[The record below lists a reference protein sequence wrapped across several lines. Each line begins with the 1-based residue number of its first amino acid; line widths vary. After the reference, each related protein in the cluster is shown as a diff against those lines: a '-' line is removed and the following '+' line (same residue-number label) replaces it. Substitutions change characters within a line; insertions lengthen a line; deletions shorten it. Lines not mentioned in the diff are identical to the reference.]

1 VTLRCSMLIPLLQK
15 LPEGQV
21 TLGQVPDLQQLQ
33 VLEEVALNG
42 VQLNEHARFSQ
53 LLSKCACRVGP
64 FALGEQ
70 ASTDMEVVATGSGAA
85 AVDDATA
92 QALETWLDL
101 GARRV
106 NLELEQPRDAAAVQ
120 GLLACIQ
127 QFPDARHRLVVQVL
141 VTRLGASAA
150 AVASVLPSLLEE
162 LRPAVGTVQFDLQ
175 GSTVPALE
183 LAAVLKLLRGKEGGA
198 GYIELVFSNVP
209 SLTAALIGELHKSS
223 NVDVLTA
230 CTVAELQDDADAPS
244 AAPAAPI
251 NAAQALF
258 ACLRSDRTDG
268 LIPTVVCD
276 ECSVALGL
284 VYSSASSIS
293 ASIACGRGVFWSR
306 SRGGLWRKG
315 DTSGAWQTLLSI
327 ETDCDSDAL
336 RFCVVQHGTPPAF
349 CHFNR
354 RACWAQ
360 DGGIGALERTLVAR
374 KAAAPVGS
382 YTARLFSDSTLL
394 RNKLVEEAQEL
405 AEAVKPDD
413 VASEAADLT
422 YFMLVRCAAA
432 GVGMKEVNAW
442 LDKRALKLKRRPGN
456 AKAYRIAAGD
466 AILKGDEI
474 ISKASGTS

>member
-1 VTLRCSMLIPLLQK
+1 MLIPEIQK

-21 TLGQVPDLQQLQ
+21 TVESVPDLQQLQ
-33 VLEEVALNG
+33 VIGEVALIG
-42 VQLNEHARFSQ
+42 AQLNEHARFSQ
-53 LLSKCACRVGP
+53 LLGKCACRVGP
-64 FALGEQ
+64 FALEEQ
-70 ASTDMEVVATGSGAA
+70 ASSSEMDVVATDSGAA
-85 AVDDATA
+85 AVDDVTA
-92 QALETWLDL
+92 QALVTWLDL

-106 NLELEQPRDAAAVQ
+106 VLELQQPRDAAAVQ

-150 AVASVLPSLLEE
+150 ELGSALPSLLEE
-162 LRPAVGTVQFDLQ
+162 LRPAVAALQFDLQ
-175 GSTVPALE
+175 GSAVSAVE

-198 GYIELVFSNVP
+198 GYIELIFTNVP
-209 SLTAALIGELHKSS
+209 SPSAALIGELHKSS
-223 NVDVLTA
+223 NVDVLAA
-230 CTVAELQDDADAPS
+230 CTVAELQDDADAPP
-244 AAPAAPI
+244 AAPAAPV

-258 ACLRSDRTDG
+258 ACLRSDRSDG

-276 ECSVALGL
+276 ECGVALGL
-284 VYSSASSIS
+284 VYSCASSIS
-293 ASIACGRGVFWSR
+293 ASIACGRGVYWSR

-327 ETDCDSDAL
+327 EADCDSDAL

-374 KAAAPVGS
+374 KASAPAGS

-405 AEAVKPDD
+405 AEAVEPDD

-432 GVGMKEVNAW
+432 GVGMQAVNAW
-442 LDKRALKLKRRPGN
+442 LDKRALKMKRRPGN
-456 AKAYRIAAGD
+456 AKAYRIEAGD

-474 ISKASGTS
+474 LSKANGSS